1 MNRSSCLIVT
11 LTSLAGALIAAP
23 IPNPFRAPDTAS
35 PVTVSTH
42 ESPSCISISI
52 SIPKQALDLA
62 SGIAGEGMTGKP
74 GYPQLPAIGRWVR
87 IPDHGDIQVICRP
100 SNVRHIPADPPEIC
114 REGEDGLIAEPA
126 ALSGIYP
133 PEPYTVSRPMVMRG
147 VRMVSIACYPV
158 RWDADN
164 NEYLTTDNF
173 TIDIQTV
180 PGSGENEVPLLN
192 RSPSQ
197 GLDKI
202 LDALLLNPPR
212 RDLDEPYY
220 PGGYL
225 VVADDPPPEGTE
237 EFLTAKRRA
246 GHPVELLTFDP
257 DVTDKAELRA
267 LIRDRYDETSF
278 EFLVLMGNEDA
289 DPPLKI
295 PYDNE
300 FYDVYYAQLE
310 GEDLLPDVAVGTFNC
325 LDEDN
330 FTCAIR
336 RSLSYQYDPYFDD
349 TDWFTRAGVAAGAC
363 SVPNDLSPSYTCK
376 WIAEVLERRGFADIQ
391 TSYYSDNQ
399 TNDPSPLV
407 EDLYN
412 QGANFIFVRA
422 HEWDLDVD
430 NIEATGVY
438 PFHFLVSSGTITPP
452 DNGAF
457 NWAFQL
463 GTPDD
468 MRGPSAGFG
477 HYSSPR
483 TNIANALAGGLIW
496 GMFFQDLGSY
506 GWARNYAVAN
516 LALVMPA
523 DGVDLMPYYY
533 SHWRYYGDPGQGV
546 WVGVPREIVVEHPE
560 SIDTD
565 ATHLQVR
572 VLSAADNE
580 PVSDATVCF
589 VQPEGIQLV
598 TLTDEDGYAQFTWGN
613 GDPSQD
619 EIWITVTGEGILPTT
634 TTLPV
639 EEFGIALT
647 VVSFEFVETGDS
659 DGDGTFN
666 PGESFEINAEIVNTG
681 DEDMIEIWQLGWEG
695 HSPWFDGDMETLLM
709 DLLEPGDQI
718 QIVLRPDENDA
729 ARIRTG
735 CPDGALLLSSLQ
747 FAFEGQVQEGGLILS
762 VTAPA
767 LRIAGIQSNLEPG
780 QEAEVLIT
788 LLNSGHKDSG
798 ELDATLE
805 AVSPFVVILRG
816 DAQFPAI
823 AVGEEV
829 EMEGDPFSVMVSD
842 SVVPGMEA
850 RFRLIL
856 SSNPSVQDTL
866 YFTTPIG
873 EAAEGDP
880 LGPDSYGY
888 IALNDGDEDT
898 DWADAPEYDWIEI
911 CPWRDDRDFDG
922 ESLPIEMGAEADS
935 TVLIELPFTFYYY
948 GQEFDTI
955 SVCSNGWIAVGDQTN
970 LENQQ
975 NWVMPWSNGA
985 FGMLAVFW
993 DRLHYESRS
1002 DGLLG
1007 YYDQDGGRYIVEWLT
1022 AVWNED
1028 AGRLYDNAFE
1038 AIIYDPELHESA
1050 TGDSPILFQYQ
1061 RVNNVQ
1067 DEWEAN
1073 AHATVGISSPDG
1085 MDGLTYTYWNDYPP
1099 AAAPLQDER
1108 AILWTTTNWG
1118 EHDSARVYGK
1128 VVRYIDSTA
1137 VAGLEVRTNDGFVA
1151 VTNDTGYY
1159 QMELPLGDYTLTAG
1173 GSGGYGEAGQD
1184 ALLDEVNEEVEANFV
1199 LPHGWL
1205 ECESDTI
1212 WLEMQPDDPW
1222 GPLGYHSFTNL
1233 GNDTA
1238 EIEFIFFSPDP
1249 SYWHDGIGI
1258 VSLNDVYPWLIAP
1271 NSSGVILFNLTT
1283 FRVPTGVYYG
1293 RFILDNNTPV
1303 NPLEITLVVQVE
1315 LGVKEGAESIPVD
1328 FELSQVYPNPF
1339 NQRARVRFGVP
1350 AQSALGISLYNIS
1363 GQEIKRLFLGGSPP
1377 GWHQVTFDAS
1387 GLPAGLYLIRMEAG
1401 SFHAV
1406 RRAVLLK

>member
-23 IPNPFRAPDTAS
+23 IPNPFRAPDTTS

-42 ESPSCISISI
+42 ESPSCISISLT
-52 SIPKQALDLA
+52 IPEQALDLA
-62 SGIAGEGMTGKP
+62 SGIAGEGMTGRL

-100 SNVRHIPADPPEIC
+100 FNVRHIPGDPPEIC
-114 REGEDGLIAEPA
+114 SEGEDGLIAEPA

-164 NEYLTTDNF
+164 NEYRTTNNF

-192 RSPSQ
+192 RFPSR
-197 GLDKI
+197 GLDKT

-212 RDLDEPYY
+212 RDQNETYY

-289 DPPLKI
+289 DPQLKI

-412 QGANFIFVRA
+412 AKTNFIFVRA
-422 HEWDLDVD
+422 HEWDLNVD

-516 LALVMPA
+516 LALAMPE

-546 WVGVPREIVVEHPE
+546 WVGAPGEIVMEHPD

-572 VLSAADNE
+572 VLSTADNE
-580 PVSDATVCF
+580 PVSGATVCF

-598 TLTDEDGYAQFTWGN
+598 TLTDEDGYAHFTWGN
-613 GDPSQD
+613 GDPSQN
-619 EIWITVTGEGILPTT
+619 EVWITITGDNLR
-634 TTLPV
+634 PV
-639 EEFGIALT
+639 SSSIEVIDAELALT
-647 VVSFEFVETGDS
+647 VSNFEFVEVEG
-659 DGDGTFN
+659 DGDGILN
-666 PGESFEINAEIVNTG
+666 PGEHFRLIAEVVNTG
-681 DEDMIEIWQLGWEG
+681 TEDINGGTVSFVSL
-695 HSPWFDGDMETLLM
+695 SPWIEGSLDSMFWAGLNAGEQDEICLSENNHGETFIL
-709 DLLEPGDQI
+709 P
-718 QIVLRPDENDA
+718 
-729 ARIRTG
+729 G
-735 CPDGALLLSSLQ
+735 CPDGLSLESLILFQ
-747 FAFEGQVQEGGLILS
+747 LEDTTLVGGLFFN
-762 VTAPA
+762 VVAPA
-767 LRIAGIQSNLEPG
+767 FASTDIQADLIGGEAVDLRLNL
-780 QEAEVLIT
+780 A
-788 LLNSGHKDSG
+788 NSGHKDSPA
-798 ELDATLE
+798 LNATLE
-805 AVSPFVVILRG
+805 TVSPFVNILRG
-816 DAQFPAI
+816 DAQFPDIAI
-823 AVGEEV
+823 GEEA
-829 EMEGDPFSVMVSD
+829 EIEGDPFSVMVAD

-856 SSNPSVQDTL
+856 SGDLGVQDTL
-866 YFTTPIG
+866 YFSIPIG

-888 IALNDGDEDT
+888 IALDNEDEDT
-898 DWADAPEYDWIEI
+898 DWAEAPEYDWIEI

-922 ESLPIEMGAEADS
+922 ESLPIQMGAEADS
-935 TVLIELPFTFYYY
+935 TVLIELPFTFRYY

-955 SVCSNGWIAVGDQTN
+955 SVCSNGWIAVGDQTS
-970 LENQQ
+970 LKNQQ
-975 NWVMPWSNGA
+975 NWTMPWSNGA

-1002 DGLLG
+1002 DGLIG
-1007 YYDQDGGRYIVEWLT
+1007 YYDQDGGRYILEWL
-1022 AVWNED
+1022 AEVWNED
-1028 AGRLYDNAFE
+1028 AGRRSNNIFE
-1038 AIIYDPELHESA
+1038 AIIYDPEVNETT

-1061 RVNNVQ
+1061 TVNNVQ

-1073 AHATVGISSPDG
+1073 ASCTVGISSPDG
-1085 MDGLTYTYWNDYPP
+1085 MDGLTYTYWNDYHP
-1099 AAAPLQDER
+1099 AAEPLQDER
-1108 AILWTTTNWG
+1108 AILWTTLSWDTTEYG
-1118 EHDSARVYGK
+1118 LVTGQVMRFIDSA
-1128 VVRYIDSTA
+1128 A
-1137 VAGLEVRTNDGFVA
+1137 VAGMEVRTNDGFVA

-1159 QMELPLGDYTLTAG
+1159 QMRLPLGEYNLTTG

-1184 ALLDEVNEEVEANFV
+1184 AVLDEANEETDVDFV
-1199 LPHGWL
+1199 LPHSWL
-1205 ECESDTI
+1205 VCERDTI
-1212 WLEMQPDDPW
+1212 LLEPQRGGLPVTLAFPINNIGNEDGEIDSVYFQREQW
-1222 GPLGYHSFTNL
+1222 NDGVAFWIPLNQHHVTIRPGEDGLIGF
-1233 GNDTA
+1233 
-1238 EIEFIFFSPDP
+1238 
-1249 SYWHDGIGI
+1249 SYWIDYAAPDG
-1258 VSLNDVYPWLIAP
+1258 V
-1271 NSSGVILFNLTT
+1271 SSGKLYIRNNSPIDTLIVTVI
-1283 FRVPTGVYYG
+1283 
-1293 RFILDNNTPV
+1293 I
-1303 NPLEITLVVQVE
+1303 QVG
-1315 LGVKEGAESIPVD
+1315 LGVGERSEAIPSQN
-1328 FELSQVYPNPF
+1328 ELDEPVPNPF
-1339 NQRARVRFGVP
+1339 NAEVRIRYGVP
-1350 AQSALGISLYNIS
+1350 SAVMVDIAICDVFGRDVATLSRR
-1363 GQEIKRLFLGGSPP
+1363 EECT
-1377 GWHQVTFDAS
+1377 GWHQLTFDAS
-1387 GLPAGLYLIRMEAG
+1387 NLPAGLYFIRMEAG

-1406 RRAVLLK
+1406 RRAVLVK